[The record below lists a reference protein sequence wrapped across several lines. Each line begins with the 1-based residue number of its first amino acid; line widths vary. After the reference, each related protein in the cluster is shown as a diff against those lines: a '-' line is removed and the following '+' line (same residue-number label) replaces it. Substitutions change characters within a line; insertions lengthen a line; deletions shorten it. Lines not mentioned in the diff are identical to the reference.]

1 MSLCTYTEHYPC
13 SCCLQP
19 RRLLQFFE
27 EGLAGSYFVVA
38 REERLL
44 HPRWQREPFG
54 SHCILRLYLRG
65 RGVPS
70 QLVLLPSRGP
80 SGLGHVPLATVEEA
94 LERSWGWSEAGEEEW
109 ADCGGPWRRRVSL
122 PLHSN
127 GTHGTCPSSQTAPWT
142 TLNWTIERDFNIIP
156 SSIFY
161 FVSLFNCSSLQL
173 KMFWSVFFFKYK
185 ATNVERTN

>member
-1 MSLCTYTEHYPC
+1 
-13 SCCLQP
+13 
-19 RRLLQFFE
+19 
-27 EGLAGSYFVVA
+27 
-38 REERLL
+38 
-44 HPRWQREPFG
+44 
-54 SHCILRLYLRG
+54 
-65 RGVPS
+65 
-70 QLVLLPSRGP
+70 
-80 SGLGHVPLATVEEA
+80 
-94 LERSWGWSEAGEEEW
+94 
-109 ADCGGPWRRRVSL
+109 VSL